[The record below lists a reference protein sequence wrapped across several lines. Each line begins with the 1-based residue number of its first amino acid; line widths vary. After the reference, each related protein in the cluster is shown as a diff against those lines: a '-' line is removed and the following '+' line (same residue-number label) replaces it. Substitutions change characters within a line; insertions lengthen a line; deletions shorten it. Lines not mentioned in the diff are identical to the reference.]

1 MHIKV
6 KNLSLTYSPAT
17 LENSF
22 LRKNLIYKMF
32 GKLKNKNS
40 NNQLIHAL
48 KNINFELKKGDRLGV
63 IGKNGSGKSTLIQC
77 LSKIIFPNPG
87 SSIDVDGKYLP
98 IIEPASLAEGVDTV
112 KNNILLI
119 GLLLGFKKKEIIE
132 KTNEILDFSEIKDY
146 QNLSYNTL
154 STGMRLKLIFSIVFL
169 LDSEIF
175 LIDEFLTT
183 GDARFRKKGFDFL
196 KKNKIENSITVL
208 CSHDRNTIKEYCN
221 KVIVLDNG
229 DQKYFGDI
237 DLGFELFDKLV
248 KL

>member
-6 KNLSLTYSPAT
+6 KNLSLTYSPAS
-17 LENSF
+17 LESSF
-22 LRKNLIYKMF
+22 LRKNLIYKMI
-32 GKLKNKNS
+32 GKLKNKNGS
-40 NNQLIHAL
+40 NQLIHAL

-77 LSKIIFPNPG
+77 LSKIIIPNPG
-87 SSIDVDGKYLP
+87 SIIDIDGKYLP
-98 IIEPASLAEGVDTV
+98 IIEPASLAEGVDNV

-183 GDARFRKKGFDFL
+183 GDERFRKKGFDFL